1 MQVEH
6 VAREGFAARW
16 AAHQQGHLTI
26 GVGLLGEV
34 VVDHQRMATLV
45 EEVLGHRAT
54 GVRSDVLDRRGLRGI
69 CGNHNRV
76 VHGAVL
82 AELLNDL
89 RHGGGLL
96 ADRDVD
102 ADHAG
107 VLLVDDRV
115 DRDSGLACLTVTNDQ
130 LALAT
135 TNRHEGVER
144 LQTCLQWLLHGLT
157 INHARRLVLER
168 ALLGRLDR
176 GATVNRHAER
186 VDDATNQRFADGN
199 AHHLAGA
206 SDGIALA
213 NLLPL
218 TEQHNGDVGLLEVEG
233 EAGHTMRQLQHLEGN
248 AALEAVDAGN
258 AVANLDDG
266 ADFLDIGGVLETTDL
281 VLEDGCDL
289 VGAQLHVFL
298 RQTVGMRAARRS
310 RPRRSRRRRNE
321 ASTRRSRTRRT
332 TPPRMLGSTVRS
344 MVTASPVAAAS
355 CF

>member
-34 VVDHQRMATLV
+34 VVDHQRMAALV

-54 GVRSDVLDRRGLRGI
+54 GIRSDVLDRCGLRGVRS
-69 CGNHNRV
+69 NHNRV
-76 VHGAVL
+76 LHGAVL
-82 AELLNDL
+82 AELLDDL
-89 RHGGGLL
+89 RNGRGLL
-96 ADRDVD
+96 ANRDVD

-107 VLLVDDRV
+107 VLLIDDRV
-115 DRDSGLACLTVTNDQ
+115 DRNSGLACLTVTNDQ
-130 LALAT
+130 FALAT
-135 TNRHEGVER
+135 TNRHEGVKR
-144 LQTCLQWLLHGLT
+144 LQTSLQWLLHGLT
-157 INHARRLVLER
+157 IDHTRRLELQGT
-168 ALLGRLDR
+168 LLGRLDGR
-176 GATVNRHAER
+176 ATVNRYTKR
-186 VDDATNQRFADGN
+186 IDDATNQRLADGN
-199 AHHLAGA
+199 AHHLTGA
-206 SDGIALA
+206 ADRVAFA